1 MTKKISELP
10 LPKIEGGQ
18 VFIELLR
25 VWIVDGLPTYVITG
39 QLSKDPAQWGL
50 VLADVIRHLGRAY
63 EVNGASLDHVID
75 RIKSGLDAEWNNP
88 TK

>member
-18 VFIELLR
+18 TFIELLS

-50 VLADVIRHLGRAY
+50 ILADIIRHLGRAY
-63 EVNGASLDHVID
+63 EANGSSLGQSID
-75 RIKSGLDAEWNNP
+75 RIKSGLDAEWEHP
-88 TK
+88 TS